1 MLRFLV
7 RMLITGAGVF
17 GVAYYSGGTLLQVD
31 GLGWAVLFAAVL
43 GFLNGAIRPI
53 IKVLALPLTIVTLGL
68 FSLLINLGFFYL
80 AAALTPGVRT
90 VGFWP
95 SAGAAIIIAIFS
107 GFAGWI
113 TSRDES
119 AEA

>member
-1 MLRFLV
+1 MIRFVV
-7 RMLITGAGVF
+7 RMLITGAAVF

-31 GLGWAVLFAAVL
+31 GFWWAVLFAAIL
-43 GFLNGAIRPI
+43 GFVNGAIRPI
-53 IKVLALPLTIVTLGL
+53 VKVLALPLSILTLGL

-90 VGFWP
+90 MGFWP

-107 GFAGWI
+107 GIAGWM
-113 TSRDES
+113 TARNEDSRS
-119 AEA
+119 